1 MYLDSLVSFQLL
13 FLKHPVVEEKEHH
26 AKPNKDDKYSYAN
39 ALTKKHHITEG
50 EIVGK
55 VYVSLRTIQG
65 QKIQKLGLVRRPQA
79 TCDTRK
85 VVRKRCINETELKLL
100 VVA

>member
-1 MYLDSLVSFQLL
+1 M
-13 FLKHPVVEEKEHH
+13 VEEKEHH